1 MEDKS
6 AECVTCKRL
15 STQLCKVK
23 AILQKPNTS
32 SLNSVGGVLGDGLGA
47 LGDGVLGELT
57 WEEETHSGL
66 DFAGRESVL
75 LVVADEAR
83 ALRGN
88 LLEDIVDERVH
99 DAHGA
104 LGDASLGVD
113 LLEDAVDVD
122 LEGLGPSLL
131 GGSLLGGTGG
141 GAGSGSLSRSSLGH
155 CVVYFLSYKLLA
167 SLFF

>member
-1 MEDKS
+1 MRN
-6 AECVTCKRL
+6 VTDRRL

-75 LVVADEAR
+75 LVVADEAGGL
-83 ALRGN
+83 AG
-88 LLEDIVDERVH
+88 
-99 DAHGA
+99 
-104 LGDASLGVD
+104 D
-113 LLEDAVDVD
+113 LLEDVVDEGVHDRHGLLGDTELWVNLLEHSVDVD
-122 LEGLGPSLL
+122 REGLTAALLGGGSSLL
-131 GGSLLGGTGG
+131 GGSLGWGVGLGGLLGCSFCHLKFNYSR
-141 GAGSGSLSRSSLGH
+141 GAAALI
-155 CVVYFLSYKLLA
+155 A
-167 SLFF
+167 LFNF